1 MAAKYELTKT
11 SDGGFRFNLKAANG
25 QVVLTSQRYADKAG
39 AMTGIESVK
48 ANAASDEHYQRK
60 SSAGGDPFFTLLA
73 PNQQVI
79 GTSQMYASE
88 DARDKG
94 IESVKTNGPS
104 AAVDDQ
110 A

>member
-1 MAAKYELTKT
+1 MAAKYELTET
-11 SDGGFRFNLKAANG
+11 SDGGFRFTLKAANG
-25 QVVLTSQRYADKAG
+25 RVVLTSQRYTDRAG
-39 AMTGIESVK
+39 ALAGIESVK
-48 ANAASDEHYQRK
+48 VNATSDERYERK

-73 PNQQVI
+73 ANQQVI

-88 DARDKG
+88 GARDKG